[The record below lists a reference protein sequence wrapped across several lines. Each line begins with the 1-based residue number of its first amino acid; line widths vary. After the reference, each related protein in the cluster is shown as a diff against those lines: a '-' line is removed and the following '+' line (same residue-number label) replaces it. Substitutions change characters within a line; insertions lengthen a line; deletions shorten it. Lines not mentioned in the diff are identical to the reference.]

1 MSWDG
6 VGDFLDRW
14 AGGAWEAE
22 RVRGL
27 TGSLAPLEF
36 QALRREESFSP
47 SESGLVCVEM

>member
-14 AGGAWEAE
+14 AGCAWEAE

-27 TGSLAPLEF
+27 TGALAPLEF
-36 QALRREESFSP
+36 QALEREESCSP
-47 SESGLVCVEM
+47 SEIELECI